1 MSGMKNFVN
10 EVVDAYKN
18 GMSFGSIATLFGVSY
33 DLVAQIVE
41 TAMHDDPSFFDDADG
56 VPGEDVDSSE
66 YDDSMDGDTASALA
80 SAGWGT
86 DEDYGAHEV
95 EYNEW

>member
-1 MSGMKNFVN
+1 
-10 EVVDAYKN
+10 
-18 GMSFGSIATLFGVSY
+18 
-33 DLVAQIVE
+33 
-41 TAMHDDPSFFDDADG
+41 
-56 VPGEDVDSSE
+56 
-66 YDDSMDGDTASALA
+66 MDGDAESALA